1 MPGRASC
8 VDARLFTFRVSLS
21 ISTSGE
27 SRVSCLILIG
37 MMGAGKTT
45 VGKELARR
53 RKVRFADCDQEII
66 ARTGVSIPTIF
77 EIEGEEGFRRRET
90 QMMDELSQEPDIVIA
105 TGGGVVTTP
114 ANRGLMRER
123 GVVVYLDVPPA
134 VLYERTRHDRNR
146 PLLQV
151 DNPRQR
157 IEELY
162 RQRDPLYRE
171 VAHLIVEGG
180 RGNPGT
186 MVRMIENGLQKLARQ
201 KPKSTPCEP

>member
-1 MPGRASC
+1 
-8 VDARLFTFRVSLS
+8 VDARLFTLS

-53 RKVRFADCDQEII
+53 RKLRFADCDHEII

-77 EIEGEEGFRRRET
+77 EIEGEAGFRKRET
-90 QMMDELSQEPDIVIA
+90 MMMDELTQVPDIVIA

-114 ANRGLMRER
+114 ANRELMRAR
-123 GVVVYLDVPPA
+123 GIVIYLNVPPQI
-134 VLYERTRHDRNR
+134 LYERTRHDRNR

-151 DNPRQR
+151 ENPRRR
-157 IEELY
+157 IEELH

-171 VAHLIVEGG
+171 VAHIIVEGG

-186 MVRMIENGLQKLARQ
+186 MVRLIEDAVLKHEANTCR
-201 KPKSTPCEP
+201 P

>member
-1 MPGRASC
+1 M
-8 VDARLFTFRVSLS
+8 
-21 ISTSGE
+21 
-27 SRVSCLILIG
+27 SCLILIG

-53 RKVRFADCDQEII
+53 RKVRFADCDHEII

-151 DNPRQR
+151 ENPRQR

-162 RQRDPLYRE
+162 RARDPLYRE

-186 MVRMIENGLQKLARQ
+186 MVRMIENGVQKLAQQ
-201 KPKSTPCEP
+201 KLKNSPCEP

>member
-1 MPGRASC
+1 
-8 VDARLFTFRVSLS
+8 
-21 ISTSGE
+21 
-27 SRVSCLILIG
+27 

-53 RKVRFADCDQEII
+53 RKVRFADCDHEIV

-90 QMMDELSQEPDIVIA
+90 QMIDELSQVPDIVIA

-114 ANRGLMRER
+114 ANRALMRER
-123 GVVVYLDVPPA
+123 GAVIYLDVPPQI
-134 VLYERTRHDRNR
+134 LYERTRHDRNR

-171 VAHLIVEGG
+171 VAHLIVGGG

-186 MVRMIENGLQKLARQ
+186 MVRMIENGLQKLALQECAQQ
-201 KPKSTPCEP
+201 KPKNMPCEP

>member
-1 MPGRASC
+1 
-8 VDARLFTFRVSLS
+8 
-21 ISTSGE
+21 
-27 SRVSCLILIG
+27 

-53 RKVRFADCDQEII
+53 HKVRFADCDHEIV

-90 QMMDELSQEPDIVIA
+90 QMMDELSQESDIVIA

-123 GVVVYLDVPPA
+123 GVVIYLDVPPA
-134 VLYERTRHDRNR
+134 VLYERTRNDRNR

-171 VAHLIVEGG
+171 VAHLIVGGG

-186 MVRMIENGLQKLARQ
+186 MVRMIENGLQKLAQQ
-201 KPKSTPCEP
+201 KLKNTPCEP

>member
-1 MPGRASC
+1 M
-8 VDARLFTFRVSLS
+8 
-21 ISTSGE
+21 
-27 SRVSCLILIG
+27 SCLILIG

-53 RKVRFADCDQEII
+53 RKLRFADCDQEIV

-77 EIEGEEGFRRRET
+77 EIEGEAGFRRRET
-90 QMMDELSQEPDIVIA
+90 QMMDELTGCADIVVA

-114 ANRGLMRER
+114 ANRELMRER
-123 GVVVYLDVPPA
+123 GIVIYLNVPPQI
-134 VLYERTRHDRNR
+134 LYERTRHDRNR

-157 IEELY
+157 IEELH

-171 VAHLIVEGG
+171 VAHIIVDGG
-180 RGNPGT
+180 RSNPGA
-186 MVRMIENGLQKLARQ
+186 MVRLIEDAVQKHEANTCR
-201 KPKSTPCEP
+201 P

>member
-1 MPGRASC
+1 MPGRAS
-8 VDARLFTFRVSLS
+8 DKGARPFY
-21 ISTSGE
+21 IWISGE

-53 RKVRFADCDQEII
+53 RKLRFADCDQEIV

-77 EIEGEEGFRRRET
+77 EIEGEAGIRKRET
-90 QMMDELSQEPDIVIA
+90 MMMDELTQVPDIVIA
-105 TGGGVVTTP
+105 TGGGVVIAP
-114 ANRGLMRER
+114 ANRELMRAR
-123 GVVVYLDVPPA
+123 GIVIYLNVPPQ
-134 VLYERTRHDRNR
+134 VLFERTRHDRNR

-151 DNPRQR
+151 ENPRQR
-157 IEELY
+157 IEELH

-171 VAHLIVEGG
+171 VAHIIVDGG

-186 MVRMIENGLQKLARQ
+186 MVRMIESAVQKHEANTCR
-201 KPKSTPCEP
+201 P

>member
-1 MPGRASC
+1 MPGRASREGP
-8 VDARLFTFRVSLS
+8 ALFF
-21 ISTSGE
+21 STSGE

-53 RKVRFADCDQEII
+53 RKARFADCDHEIV

-77 EIEGEEGFRRRET
+77 EIEGEAGFRRRET
-90 QMMDELSQEPDIVIA
+90 QMIDELTRESDIVIA

-114 ANRGLMRER
+114 ANRALMRER
-123 GVVVYLDVPPA
+123 GTVIYLNVPPQI
-134 VLYERTRHDRNR
+134 LYERTRHDRNR

-151 DNPRQR
+151 DDPRQR
-157 IEELY
+157 IIELY
-162 RQRDPLYRE
+162 HQRDPLYRE
-171 VAHLIVEGG
+171 VADLVVDGG

-186 MVRMIENGLQKLARQ
+186 MVRLVETGLQTFHKSPC
-201 KPKSTPCEP
+201 KP

>member
-1 MPGRASC
+1 MPGRAS
-8 VDARLFTFRVSLS
+8 DKGARPFY
-21 ISTSGE
+21 IWISGE

-53 RKVRFADCDQEII
+53 RKLRFADCDQEIV

-77 EIEGEEGFRRRET
+77 EIEGEAGFRKRET
-90 QMMDELSQEPDIVIA
+90 QMMDELTQVPDIVIA
-105 TGGGVVTTP
+105 TGGGVVLAP
-114 ANRGLMRER
+114 ANRELMHAR
-123 GVVVYLDVPPA
+123 GIVIYLNVSPQI
-134 VLYERTRHDRNR
+134 LFERTRHDRNR

-151 DNPRQR
+151 ENPRQR
-157 IEELY
+157 IEELH

-171 VAHLIVEGG
+171 VAHIIVEGG

-186 MVRMIENGLQKLARQ
+186 MVRLIEGAVHKHEANTCR
-201 KPKSTPCEP
+201 P

>member
-1 MPGRASC
+1 MPGRASREGP
-8 VDARLFTFRVSLS
+8 APFFW
-21 ISTSGE
+21 TSGE

-53 RKVRFADCDQEII
+53 HKVRFADCDHEIV

-77 EIEGEEGFRRRET
+77 EIEGEAGFRRRET
-90 QMMDELSQEPDIVIA
+90 QMIDELTRESDIVIA

-114 ANRGLMRER
+114 ANRALMHER
-123 GVVVYLDVPPA
+123 GIVIYLNVPPQI
-134 VLYERTRHDRNR
+134 LYERTRHDRNR

-151 DNPRQR
+151 DDPRQR
-157 IEELY
+157 IIDLHH
-162 RQRDPLYRE
+162 QRDPLYRE
-171 VAHLIVEGG
+171 VADLVVDGG

-186 MVRMIENGLQKLARQ
+186 MVRLVEAALQHFHKSPC
-201 KPKSTPCEP
+201 KP

>member
-1 MPGRASC
+1 
-8 VDARLFTFRVSLS
+8 
-21 ISTSGE
+21 
-27 SRVSCLILIG
+27 
-37 MMGAGKTT
+37 MGAGKTT

-53 RKVRFADCDQEII
+53 RKLRFADCDQEIV

-77 EIEGEEGFRRRET
+77 EIEGEAGFRRRET
-90 QMMDELSQEPDIVIA
+90 QMMDELTQCADIVIA

-114 ANRGLMRER
+114 ANRELMRER
-123 GVVVYLDVPPA
+123 GVVVYLDVPPQ

-157 IEELY
+157 IEELH

-171 VAHLIVEGG
+171 VAHIIVDGG
-180 RGNPGT
+180 RSNPGA
-186 MVRMIENGLQKLARQ
+186 MVRLIEEAVQKHEANTCR
-201 KPKSTPCEP
+201 P